1 MFDPQQ
7 DLLWTVCEQAKQVE
21 HLHQQ
26 DDYKFLRRPAL
37 DKVALRLKHR
47 VGICLIGNTQRDIT
61 VVMTGA
67 LNLPFFLTALSHLF
81 VEPSV
86 VSTAQHNNRLLSCVV
101 QSKLVFHSSALLPV
115 LASSS
120 SSSASQELGD

>member
-61 VVMTGA
+61 VGE
-67 LNLPFFLTALSHLF
+67 LPC
-81 VEPSV
+81 
-86 VSTAQHNNRLLSCVV
+86 LL
-101 QSKLVFHSSALLPV
+101 Q
-115 LASSS
+115 
-120 SSSASQELGD
+120 ASQGFGHCLDDRSAQSTFLFDCFESPLC